1 MASHLNLKPTN
12 NSVCSTIWRYCVEF
26 LYRGNKTKGLRLF
39 FGDCSRKQSKGLL
52 ENKRLLVRKL
62 NNVIYPKFRH
72 AELPILRAISF
83 FGSVIKPRALLI
95 NQLLERILES
105 SIIAV
110 SHLSGVSKA
119 PICLTF
125 YIKI

>member
-12 NSVCSTIWRYCVEF
+12 ILVCSTSWGYCVEF
-26 LYRGNKTKGLRLF
+26 LYRRNKTRLF
-39 FGDCSRKQSKGLL
+39 FGDCSTTQ
-52 ENKRLLVRKL
+52 NKRLLVRKL
-62 NNVIYPKFRH
+62 NNVIYAKFRQ
-72 AELPILRAISF
+72 AELAILRAISF
-83 FGSVIKPRALLI
+83 FGSVVQPSALLI

-110 SHLSGVSKA
+110 SHFSGVSKA
-119 PICLTF
+119 PVFLTF

>member
-12 NSVCSTIWRYCVEF
+12 SSVCSTSWRYCVEF
-26 LYRGNKTKGLRLF
+26 LYRRNKTKGLRLF

-52 ENKRLLVRKL
+52 VRKL
-62 NNVIYPKFRH
+62 NNVIYPKLRQ
-72 AELPILRAISF
+72 ADLAILRAISF
-83 FGSVIKPRALLI
+83 FGSVVKQRSLLI

-105 SIIAV
+105 SIVAV

-119 PICLTF
+119 PIFLIF
-125 YIKI
+125 FIKI